1 MAQVPVVNGEIS
13 DKLANETCSNES
25 LNQSNSTDKTQEP
38 FLPDEEK
45 GEASGRIHLKK
56 NVTLIN
62 GIGLIVGTVIGSGI
76 FVSPTS
82 ILEETNSIGA
92 SLLIWLGCGFIA
104 LFGSLCYAELGTFI
118 KKSGGEYAYLMESFG
133 RVPAFLFAWTSVLII
148 RPASGAIIALTF
160 AKYVAKPFYTD
171 SEAPRYLLKLLAC
184 SCLVLLT
191 IVNCWS
197 VKWATRIQD
206 IFTYAKLL
214 CIVMITIIGFVEL
227 GKGKTDN
234 FKDSFKGSTT
244 DVGKIG
250 MAFYLGLWAYD
261 GWNNLNYCTEEMKHP
276 ERDMPRS
283 IAIGISLTTVC
294 YLVVNVAY
302 ITVLGKTGI
311 LESNAVAVSIGKLY
325 LGPVHWIVPIFV
337 ACSTFGAVNGLLFTS
352 GRLVYVAARDGLL
365 PRLLAMIHVK
375 RLTPLPSLF
384 FTTLISVLML
394 IPDASSFSSLVDF
407 FSFAAWLF
415 YGATFAALLWL
426 RRTQANVPRP
436 YKVYIIVPIVMV
448 LASIYLVVAPITTD
462 PKGSLIAL
470 AIVLAGLPF
479 YWLFVASDRAPKF
492 ILNATDK
499 VTVWSQRVGNMA
511 FEDPDTLPVKV

>member
-25 LNQSNSTDKTQEP
+25 LNQSNSMDKTQEP

-118 KKSGGEYAYLMESFG
+118 KKSGGEYAYLMEAFG

-160 AKYVAKPFYTD
+160 AEYVAKPFYTD
-171 SEAPRYLLKLLAC
+171 SEAPTYLLKLLAC

-227 GKGKTDN
+227 GKGKTEN

-283 IAIGISLTTVC
+283 IVIGISLTTVC

-311 LESNAVAVSIGKLY
+311 LESSAVAVSIGKLY

-375 RLTPLPSLF
+375 RITPLPSLF

-426 RRTQANVPRP
+426 RRAQANVPRP

>member
-1 MAQVPVVNGEIS
+1 MPPVPVLNEDIGE
-13 DKLANETCSNES
+13 KLANESTSSES
-25 LNQSNSTDKTQEP
+25 LNQSNSMDKAEEP
-38 FLPDEEK
+38 FLADEEK
-45 GEASGRIHLKK
+45 GENSERIQLKK

-92 SLLIWLGCGFIA
+92 SLLIWLGCGLIG

-118 KKSGGEYAYLMESFG
+118 KKSGGEYAYLMEAFG
-133 RVPAFLFAWTSVLII
+133 RIPAFLFTWTSVLII

-160 AKYVAKPFYTD
+160 AEYVSKPFYPD
-171 SEAPRYLLKLLAC
+171 CEAPTYLVKLLAC
-184 SCLVLLT
+184 SCLVILT
-191 IVNCWS
+191 AINCWS

-214 CIVMITIIGFVEL
+214 CILMITIIGFVEL
-227 GKGKTDN
+227 GKGKTGN

-244 DVGKIG
+244 DIGKIG

-276 ERDMPRS
+276 ERDMPR
-283 IAIGISLTTVC
+283 AITIGLSLTTVC

-302 ITVLGKTGI
+302 ITVLGKAGI
-311 LESNAVAVSIGKLY
+311 LSSEAVAVSVGKLY
-325 LGPVHWIVPIFV
+325 LGPVHWIIPVFV

-352 GRLVYVAARDGLL
+352 GRLVYVAARDGLM
-365 PRLLAMIHVK
+365 PRLLAMINVK
-375 RLTPLPSLF
+375 RFTPLPSLF
-384 FTTLISVLML
+384 FTTIVSVLML
-394 IPDASSFSSLVDF
+394 IPEASSFTTLVDF

-426 RRTQANVPRP
+426 RRTQANVARP
-436 YKVYIIVPIVMV
+436 YKIFIVVPIVMV

-462 PKGSLIAL
+462 PKGSMIAL

-479 YWLFVASDRAPKF
+479 YWLFVVSNHAPKF

-499 VTVWSQRVGNMA
+499 FTVWCQRVGNMA
-511 FEDPDTLPVKV
+511 FEDPETLPVEV

>member
-1 MAQVPVVNGEIS
+1 
-13 DKLANETCSNES
+13 
-25 LNQSNSTDKTQEP
+25 
-38 FLPDEEK
+38 
-45 GEASGRIHLKK
+45 
-56 NVTLIN
+56 
-62 GIGLIVGTVIGSGI
+62 
-76 FVSPTS
+76 
-82 ILEETNSIGA
+82 
-92 SLLIWLGCGFIA
+92 
-104 LFGSLCYAELGTFI
+104 
-118 KKSGGEYAYLMESFG
+118 
-133 RVPAFLFAWTSVLII
+133 
-148 RPASGAIIALTF
+148 
-160 AKYVAKPFYTD
+160 
-171 SEAPRYLLKLLAC
+171 
-184 SCLVLLT
+184 
-191 IVNCWS
+191 
-197 VKWATRIQD
+197 
-206 IFTYAKLL
+206 
-214 CIVMITIIGFVEL
+214 
-227 GKGKTDN
+227 
-234 FKDSFKGSTT
+234 
-244 DVGKIG
+244 
-250 MAFYLGLWAYD
+250 
-261 GWNNLNYCTEEMKHP
+261 
-276 ERDMPRS
+276 MPRS

-311 LESNAVAVSIGKLY
+311 LESSAVAVSIGKLY

-479 YWLFVASDRAPKF
+479 YWLFVAKD
-492 ILNATDK
+492 ILRNPYPGTHHVLA
-499 VTVWSQRVGNMA
+499 NM
-511 FEDPDTLPVKV
+511 

>member
-1 MAQVPVVNGEIS
+1 MS
-13 DKLANETCSNES
+13 SYES
-25 LNQSNSTDKTQEP
+25 LIQSNSMDKTQEP
-38 FLPDEEK
+38 FLPNEEK
-45 GEASGRIHLKK
+45 GETLKK
-56 NVTLIN
+56 NLTLIN

-118 KKSGGEYAYLMESFG
+118 KKSGGEYTYLMEAFG

-160 AKYVAKPFYTD
+160 AEYVAKPFYMD
-171 SEAPRYLLKLLAC
+171 SEAPTYLLKLLAC
-184 SCLVLLT
+184 SCLAELARTVTLA
-191 IVNCWS
+191 IVNCWT

-206 IFTYAKLL
+206 IFTSAKLL
-214 CIVMITIIGFVEL
+214 CIVMLTIIGFVEL
-227 GKGKTDN
+227 GKGKTEN
-234 FKDSFKGSTT
+234 FRDSFKGSTT

-250 MAFYLGLWAYD
+250 MALHVGLWAFD
-261 GWNNLNYCTEEMKHP
+261 GCNNLNYCTEEMKHP

-302 ITVLGKTGI
+302 ITVLGKMGI
-311 LESNAVAVSIGKLY
+311 LESSAVAVSIGKLY

-337 ACSTFGAVNGLLFTS
+337 ACSTIGAVNGILFTS

-365 PRLLAMIHVK
+365 PRFLAMIYVK
-375 RLTPLPSLF
+375 RFTPLPSLF

-407 FSFAAWLF
+407 SSFAAWLF